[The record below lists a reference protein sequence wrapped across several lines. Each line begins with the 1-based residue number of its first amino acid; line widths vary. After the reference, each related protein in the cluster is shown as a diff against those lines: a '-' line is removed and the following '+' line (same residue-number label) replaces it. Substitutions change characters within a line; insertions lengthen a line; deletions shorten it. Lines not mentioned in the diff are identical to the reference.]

1 MSLLGSVLIRD
12 LMVNIPVAGIP
23 GRLFFASDVE
33 YGAYD
38 TGSSWDAIAITG
50 NTGAHGA
57 TGATGAGATGAS
69 GAGASGATGANGATG
84 ATGAG
89 TSGATGATGSAGSSG
104 ASGATGSG
112 ATGAT
117 GAVGATGAGGGGGS
131 GSGAT
136 GSTGASGS
144 GATGATGAVGATG
157 AGGSGSGA
165 TGSTGASGSG
175 ATGAT
180 GSSGAVGASGAEG
193 SSMLSGP
200 TDPQTVVGLIQS
212 AIGSS
217 SPWSTGLTVTMNNY
231 LLVTVAGQGSGT
243 PTILDNLGT
252 SYTLIGSATEGS
264 GSGSLSYI
272 WGGFAPSTGA
282 ITITVSGVTLSA
294 TVTGTGSQIYL
305 AEYVNVNSS
314 TPVNSEY
321 NLGTSGTLSQAFTV
335 AGGAMLILSGAQS
348 YFDIGVWSPVGLT
361 IIEQQLSYCSAF
373 SDYSTGAGGTITI
386 GLVNPGGGPVCGV
399 AAYLNVSV
407 SAFGS
412 DGDLYINVVNE
423 TLWKRVSGIWALQ
436 TSLTGPAGATG
447 AGATGATGAG
457 ATGATGAGVTG
468 ATGAGATGATGA
480 GATGATGAGA
490 TGATGA
496 GATGA
501 TGAGATGAT
510 GAGATGATGAGATG
524 ATGAGATGATGS
536 VGATGS
542 GGGGGGSSTGYVLL
556 EKHTLSSVTEI
567 AFNTRNVTGQSGA
580 SFQSDFDV
588 YRLEL
593 QDFIISAANLAF
605 QMSTDG
611 GSSYDTSANYAWNS
625 YLVYIG
631 DAGGGA
637 SNGDTDIKT
646 LQTGRTTSANGVL
659 SGNFEI
665 WNPLGSKEKNMA
677 GLVLLH
683 DVTYGLLTFSVCGI
697 YYSTSAVNAFHITA
711 GTFSGT
717 ARLYG
722 LSI

>member
-104 ASGATGSG
+104 ASGAT
-112 ATGAT
+112 
-117 GAVGATGAGGGGGS
+117 
-131 GSGAT
+131 
-136 GSTGASGS
+136 GS

-457 ATGATGAGVTG
+457 V
-468 ATGAGATGATGA
+468 
-480 GATGATGAGA
+480 
-490 TGATGA
+490 
-496 GATGA
+496 
-501 TGAGATGAT
+501 TGAT

>member
-1 MSLLGSVLIRD
+1 
-12 LMVNIPVAGIP
+12 
-23 GRLFFASDVE
+23 
-33 YGAYD
+33 
-38 TGSSWDAIAITG
+38 
-50 NTGAHGA
+50 
-57 TGATGAGATGAS
+57 
-69 GAGASGATGANGATG
+69 
-84 ATGAG
+84 
-89 TSGATGATGSAGSSG
+89 
-104 ASGATGSG
+104 
-112 ATGAT
+112 
-117 GAVGATGAGGGGGS
+117 
-131 GSGAT
+131 
-136 GSTGASGS
+136 
-144 GATGATGAVGATG
+144 
-157 AGGSGSGA
+157 
-165 TGSTGASGSG
+165 
-175 ATGAT
+175 
-180 GSSGAVGASGAEG
+180 
-193 SSMLSGP
+193 MLSGP

-501 TGAGATGAT
+501 TG
-510 GAGATGATGAGATG
+510 
-524 ATGAGATGATGS
+524 S